1 MVNAWVA
8 DGAAGLSVLFERL
21 ARGLGDAVLRNR
33 YLSGHRVRRNLFWRD
48 FRIGNEGIQMKAV
61 VQDRYGLPEKLRIAD
76 IPVPEPGKAQ
86 IRVRVLACAVNLSDW
101 EYLIG
106 SPFYARLVGGL
117 TRPRHAVLGSDIV
130 GVVDKLGRDVTG
142 FSDGDRVMG
151 DLVMVR
157 GGFAEYAC
165 VAAAQMTRVP
175 VALSDEIAA
184 CLPQAGGIA
193 VAGTQGLRQGDRL
206 LINGA
211 GGGSGT
217 MALQLA
223 KAAGAHVTAVDN
235 GGKTEWLKSL
245 GADEVIDY
253 REQDFADTGIQ
264 WDRILDM
271 VATRG
276 PARIAR
282 ALSSGGVYKA
292 TGGDVRVLLSL
303 VLGGLRFRLQ
313 NKSIGM
319 LMVPAGRKL
328 TERVAKMAVEGKIAP
343 HLEAVLPLSSV
354 PEALRR
360 TGTGEVKG
368 KLVIRP

>member
-1 MVNAWVA
+1 
-8 DGAAGLSVLFERL
+8 
-21 ARGLGDAVLRNR
+21 
-33 YLSGHRVRRNLFWRD
+33 
-48 FRIGNEGIQMKAV
+48 MKAV
-61 VQDRYGLPEKLRIAD
+61 VQDKYGGPEHLRVADLPNPD
-76 IPVPEPGKAQ
+76 PGKAQ
-86 IRVRVLACAVNLSDW
+86 VRVKVTACAVNLSDW

-106 SPFYARLVGGL
+106 SPFYARLLGGL
-117 TRPRHAVLGSDIV
+117 ARPRRHAVLGSDIV
-130 GVVDKLGRDVTG
+130 GVVDKLGWDVSG
-142 FSDGDRVMG
+142 FSVGDRIMG

-165 VAAAQMTRVP
+165 VPAAEMIPVP
-175 VALSDEIAA
+175 PGLADEIAA

-193 VAGTQGLRQGDRL
+193 VTGTEGLTPGDRL

-235 GGKTEWLKSL
+235 SGKTEWLKSL

-253 REQDFADTGIQ
+253 QAQDFASTGAQ

-282 ALSSGGVYKA
+282 ALSYGGVYKA
-292 TGGDVRVLLSL
+292 TGGDVRELLSL
-303 VLGGLRFRLQ
+303 LLGGLRFRIQ
-313 NKSIGM
+313 NKSIGI
-319 LMVPAGRKL
+319 LMVPAGRTL
-328 TERVAKMAVEGKIAP
+328 TERVARMAVEGKIVP

-360 TGTGEVKG
+360 TGTGKVKG
-368 KLVIRP
+368 KLVIKP

>member
-1 MVNAWVA
+1 
-8 DGAAGLSVLFERL
+8 
-21 ARGLGDAVLRNR
+21 
-33 YLSGHRVRRNLFWRD
+33 
-48 FRIGNEGIQMKAV
+48 MKAV
-61 VQDRYGLPEKLRIAD
+61 VQDRYGGPECLRLAD
-76 IPVPEPGKAQ
+76 IPVAEPKKDQ
-86 IRVRVLACAVNLSDW
+86 IRVKVLACAVNLSDW
-101 EYLIG
+101 EYLVG

-130 GVVDKLGRDVTG
+130 GIVDKCGSGVTG
-142 FSDGDRVMG
+142 IAIGDRVMG

-165 VAAAQMTRVP
+165 VSAADMVKVP
-175 VALSDEIAA
+175 DGLSDEIAA

-193 VAGTQGLRQGDRL
+193 LAGTESLREGDRL

-235 GGKTEWLKSL
+235 AGKIGWLKSL

-253 REQDFADTGIQ
+253 AKQDFARSGKK

-276 PARIAR
+276 PARIAGTLETGGIYK
-282 ALSSGGVYKA
+282 ALGGGV
-292 TGGDVRVLLSL
+292 GVLLSL
-303 VLGGLRFRLQ
+303 LIGGLFYRYQ
-313 NKSIGM
+313 GKSIGM
-319 LMVPAGRKL
+319 LLVPSGRDL
-328 TERVAKMAVEGKIAP
+328 TERVARLAVEGKIAP
-343 HLEAVLPLSSV
+343 HLEAILPLAAV
-354 PEALRR
+354 PDALRR
-360 TGTGEVKG
+360 TGLGAVKG
-368 KLVIRP
+368 KLVIKP

>member
-1 MVNAWVA
+1 MSG
-8 DGAAGLSVLFERL
+8 GARM
-21 ARGLGDAVLRNR
+21 R
-33 YLSGHRVRRNLFWRD
+33 
-48 FRIGNEGIQMKAV
+48 AV
-61 VQDRYGLPEKLRIAD
+61 VQNRYGGPEHLRLADLPL
-76 IPVPEPGKAQ
+76 PEPGPGE
-86 IRVRVLACAVNLSDW
+86 IRVRVLACGVNLSDW

-106 SPFYARLVGGL
+106 SPFYARMVGGL
-117 TRPRHAVLGSDIV
+117 RRPKRAVLGSDIV
-130 GVVDKLGRDVTG
+130 GIVDKLGRDVSG
-142 FSDGDRVMG
+142 FSIGDRIMG

-165 VAAAQMTRVP
+165 VSAAEMIRVP
-175 VALSDEIAA
+175 DALSDEVAA

-193 VAGTQGLRQGDRL
+193 VAGTEGLRQGDRL

-223 KAAGAHVTAVDN
+223 KDAGAHVTAVDN
-235 GGKTEWLKSL
+235 SGKTEWLKSL

-253 REQDFADTGIQ
+253 REQDFASTGNR

-276 PARIAR
+276 PSRIAK
-282 ALSSGGVYKA
+282 ALSPGGVYKA
-292 TGGDVRVLLSL
+292 LGGEVGVLLSL
-303 VLGGLRFRLQ
+303 VFGGLRFRLQ
-313 NKSIGM
+313 GKSIGM
-319 LMVPAGRKL
+319 LMVPSGRKL
-328 TERVAKMAVEGKIAP
+328 TERVALMAVDGKIHP
-343 HLEAVLPLSSV
+343 LLEAVLPLSSV

-368 KLVIRP
+368 KLVIKP